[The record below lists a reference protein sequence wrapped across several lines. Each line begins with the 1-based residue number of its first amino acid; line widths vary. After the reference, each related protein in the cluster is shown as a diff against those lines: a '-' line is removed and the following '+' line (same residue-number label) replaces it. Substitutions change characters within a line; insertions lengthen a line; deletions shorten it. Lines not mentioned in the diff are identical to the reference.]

1 MDMDIDEIIEQIVDY
16 LIENSEDIISLLEE
30 KERNELADLIYTEIT
45 EEFQQRKAVE
55 VLKDAIE
62 IVKGGGIDGNKTDFI
77 QYRDGPGDSG
87 WKEELY
93 ETLDKNKTK
102 GCLWFLCNKKN
113 RWLIRR
119 NLRIR

>member
-30 KERNELADLIYTEIT
+30 KERNELADLTYTEIT

-62 IVKGGGIDGNKTDFI
+62 IVKGGGIDGN
-77 QYRDGPGDSG
+77 
-87 WKEELY
+87 
-93 ETLDKNKTK
+93 
-102 GCLWFLCNKKN
+102 
-113 RWLIRR
+113 
-119 NLRIR
+119 